1 MIATQN
7 ILTWVDLLQIL
18 ALVYAGIEFFSRK
31 KNLKYL
37 LKKTKVSS
45 FTLFIIITVV
55 VLNLV
60 ADSILIIRMQDFI
73 HFSFT
78 LPTFILNGFAFKALA
93 ICLLVGLILFYFF
106 IILNPNLLFFPLRYN
121 DKKPEQFLKTIFGLL
136 KVQTPPTAENHRLI
150 CELLSYNNNLGRI
163 LKHLKYWEPE
173 EQRNKQYKSADELLN
188 YALTDKWFLDYLC
201 SKDKYAL
208 LFILETI
215 KKEKATECWSFIR
228 KLSSRLLS
236 ESSFLDYE
244 ISDLGDGA
252 YRYIIENL
260 YEDNFF
266 YSKFPLFSITSP
278 DSEYEKASLKKLT
291 HTMKVSIQDYLSKK
305 ENQNPNRIG
314 LNPFYFGLE
323 YLIRK
328 YNSII
333 YEIRSSKDNNGK
345 SFEERYEISSFFQ
358 QLEYSFT
365 EEENRKVELSDRE
378 LNIEKNT
385 LTSDI
390 VQSVFEL
397 CESLSSLSDNEGQ
410 EIAREDIFEFRWLWE
425 GVEKKGEE
433 YLKSMRNKLLEL
445 FEERIKENING
456 KYPPLIRVLLSIN
469 GFSSDDLGKLL
480 TKYKR
485 QLKPLISK
493 KETQQRFKPYFW
505 VKDKDGGWKSEYGA
519 KYL

>member
-45 FTLFIIITVV
+45 FTLFIIVIVV

-73 HFSFT
+73 HFPFT
-78 LPTFILNGFAFKALA
+78 LPTFILNGIAFKALA

-121 DKKPEQFLKTIFGLL
+121 DKDPEKFFETIFGLL
-136 KVQTPPTAENHRLI
+136 KSQTPLTAENYRLI
-150 CELLSYNNNLGRI
+150 CELLFYKDTLGCI

-173 EQRNKQYKSADELLN
+173 EQRNEQYKYADELLN

-236 ESSFLDYE
+236 EKSFLDYE
-244 ISDLGDGA
+244 TSDLGDGA

-266 YSKFPLFSITSP
+266 YSKYPLFSITSP
-278 DSEYEKASLKKLT
+278 DSESEKALLKKLT
-291 HTMKVSIQDYLSKK
+291 HTMEVSIKDYLSKK
-305 ENQNPNRIG
+305 RNQNLNRIG
-314 LNPFYFGLE
+314 LNPYYFGLE
-323 YLIRK
+323 YLSKK
-328 YNSII
+328 YESIV
-333 YEIRSSKDNNGK
+333 YEIRDNKNNSGE
-345 SFEERYEISSFFQ
+345 SFEQRFEITSFFQ
-358 QLEYSFT
+358 QLEYSFM
-365 EEENRKVELSDRE
+365 EDGDRQVELSDRE
-378 LNIEKNT
+378 SNVEKNT
-385 LTSDI
+385 LTNEI
-390 VQSVFEL
+390 AQRVFEL
-397 CESLSSLSDNEGQ
+397 CESLASLSDNEGQ
-410 EIAREDIFEFRWLWE
+410 ELARDAIFEFRWLWE

-433 YLKSMRNKLLEL
+433 YLKPMRNKLLEL

-456 KYPPLIRVLLSIN
+456 KYAPLVRVLLSIN
-469 GFSSDDLGKLL
+469 GFSGDDLGKLL
-480 TKYKR
+480 TKYKK
-485 QLKPLISK
+485 QLKLLISK

-505 VKDKDGGWKSEYGA
+505 VKDKDGGWRSEYGA